1 MEGREG
7 KGRRSEKR
15 SEKRS
20 ERKRRGGGKRSKEE
34 EEEEDCCPGVYI
46 LANIETRKGL
56 CNKIEETLELGFA
69 GSIYVVGV

>member
-20 ERKRRGGGKRSKEE
+20 ERKRRGGGKRSKE

-69 GSIYVVGV
+69 GSIDVVGV